1 MSQFFRLTAWI
12 TTFATLL
19 GLGLYLGDRV
29 KADPGYVLFAYGGF
43 TVEMSF
49 WTFLIIFTGS
59 AISFW
64 LFFGLGGELGRLPM
78 RIWGAWDRMRHRR
91 ADFRLIESAL
101 WLRRDEPELALSLL
115 KRDARSESIPAL
127 HWILASEAARRLNQP
142 DESEKY
148 LASAERL
155 MEIIPNT
162 IARDPMPKEFKS
174 LVKALKKD
182 WREDWALGLETVGQE
197 EPLTRLTLLNQMART
212 QPDSVALGIVQGRLA
227 LASDLEA
234 EAQHHI
240 SRVKELDPLNPLVLA
255 LVLEAE
261 TSRSASLEDLRRR
274 LIETY

>member
-78 RIWGAWDRMRHRR
+78 RIWGAWDQMRHRR

>member
-12 TTFATLL
+12 TSFATLL

-29 KADPGYVLFAYGGF
+29 KADPGYVLFAYGGV
-43 TVEMSF
+43 TIEMSF
-49 WTFLIIFTGS
+49 WTFVIIFVGS

-64 LFFGLGGELGRLPM
+64 LFFGLGGELARLPM

-91 ADFRLIESAL
+91 ADFRLVESAL

-115 KRDARSESIPAL
+115 KRHARSESIPAL

-142 DESEKY
+142 AESEKY

-182 WREDWALGLETVGQE
+182 WREDWALELETVGGE
-197 EPLTRLTLLNQMART
+197 GPLSRLSYLNRMAKS
-212 QPDSVALGIVQGRLA
+212 QPNSVALEIVQGRLA
-227 LASDLEA
+227 LACDLEA
-234 EAQHHI
+234 EARHHV
-240 SRVKELDPLNPLVLA
+240 SQAKGLDPLNPLVLA

-261 TSRSASLEDLRRR
+261 TSRSTTLEDLRRR